1 MGGGN
6 AGVRGVD
13 AEVKG
18 KAVAEEIVKV
28 VEKDVV
34 KGMGEAMGEGMGKG
48 VGKGV
53 GDGKASSVLKSE
65 GEFILPQSGITFT
78 NGKYC
83 PNVTFAS
90 KGGHESLRR
99 LASTGASWVSIIVT
113 QVKEKRGG
121 DEERERK
128 GRVGVEGGRGAWWK

>member
-1 MGGGN
+1 
-6 AGVRGVD
+6 VREVD

-18 KAVAEEIVKV
+18 KTVAEEIVKV

-34 KGMGEAMGEGMGKG
+34 KGMGEGMGKG